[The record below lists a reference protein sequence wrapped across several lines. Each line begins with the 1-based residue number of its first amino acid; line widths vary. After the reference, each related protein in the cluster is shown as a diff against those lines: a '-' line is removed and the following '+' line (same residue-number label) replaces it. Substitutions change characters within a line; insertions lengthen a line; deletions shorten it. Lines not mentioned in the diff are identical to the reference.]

1 MHATI
6 NEEAINILTGTATDL
21 YTCTPAY
28 KQTMVKM
35 RVLREKE
42 IVRYHLQTR
51 EIKIVI
57 RKMVLKS
64 SKSGKE
70 NNTYHLWTRGGDS
83 GKRNYFN

>member
-35 RVLREKE
+35 RVLREKGNRPLPSSNPRDKKRNPQNGVE
-42 IVRYHLQTR
+42 IEQN
-51 EIKIVI
+51 
-57 RKMVLKS
+57 
-64 SKSGKE
+64 GKE
-70 NNTYHLWTRGGDS
+70 NNTYHSWTRGGDS
-83 GKRNYFN
+83 GERDYFN

>member
-1 MHATI
+1 MHATV

-35 RVLREKE
+35 RVLREKG

-51 EIKIVI
+51 DK
-57 RKMVLKS
+57 
-64 SKSGKE
+64 
-70 NNTYHLWTRGGDS
+70 
-83 GKRNYFN
+83 KRNPQNGVEIQQKWQRKQYVSLVD